1 MVLIQGEM
9 YYLYTESGPSEM
21 SNVVAFDG
29 DDVEASFFDG
39 GDLGE
44 GFFVVLSLR
53 VL

>member
-1 MVLIQGEM
+1 M

-21 SNVVAFDG
+21 SNVAAFGG
-29 DDVEASFFDG
+29 DLGEATFSDG

-44 GFFVVLSLR
+44 GFFVLLSLR